1 MPTEFVAQN
10 GATIDGSTPIGVEG
24 CSNAIS
30 VVSHSLE
37 GRSLTVAV
45 SVPAAGKVVAS
56 GRGLSKSTKIAKR
69 RETIKL
75 TLHATESGRFST
87 RLELMFTPS
96 RGKRLSKSLTVK
108 FRR

>member
-10 GATIDGSTPIGVEG
+10 GATIDGSTPI
-24 CSNAIS
+24 A
-30 VVSHSLE
+30 
-37 GRSLTVAV
+37 
-45 SVPAAGKVVAS
+45 AAGKVVAS

-75 TLHATESGRFST
+75 TLHATESGMFST

-96 RGKRLSKSLTVK
+96 RGKEALEVADCEVQEVVTYPSELATTAPPLMN
-108 FRR
+108 